1 MESLVLTLKNQ
12 KGEVMG
18 YTHYFTQT
26 RDFTDK
32 EWRSITAFSGNL
44 LKNNDAKKVID
55 HKHDQKLEI
64 NNKTILFNG
73 IKNDSHETF
82 VLGKK
87 IKPTSWKSRGGCF
100 KKGEEFQFCKTAYKP
115 YDKYVVAVL
124 CYINAVAPGA
134 CKITSDGWKHEWQDG
149 LKLALDF
156 VALNFHPKINIPKG
170 IENEVSHG

>member
-1 MESLVLTLKNQ
+1 
-12 KGEVMG
+12 MG

-82 VLGKK
+82 VLDKL
-87 IKPTSWKSRGGCF
+87 
-100 KKGEEFQFCKTAYKP
+100 KGRHPDYYTPKEIREAKGVFNFCKTAQKP
-115 YDKYVVAVL
+115 YDQYVVAFLCGVNVL
-124 CYINAVAPGA
+124 APGA
-134 CKITSDGWKHEWQDG
+134 LHITSDGWKSEWKDG
-149 LKLALDF
+149 LNLAQYICGNGDF
-156 VALNFHPKINIPKG
+156 ESYRKAVATINIPQG
-170 IENEVSHG
+170 IEEEVSHG